1 MNYAIIRNIL
11 GKLMILLAGLMVLP
25 LIVSVIYQ
33 EGLQNYLAFII
44 PIGLLLIFG
53 LLFNIKKPRNT
64 NIVAREGL
72 IIAGLSWLLLS
83 LFGCIPFMISGE
95 IPNFFDAFFEIVS
108 GFTTTGASVVTDVT
122 ALSHSILFWR
132 SFSHWIGGMGV
143 LVFILAIIPE
153 SKDGSSMH
161 ILRAESPGPQVGK
174 LVSKM
179 RVTSR
184 ILYLIYVVLTII
196 QFLFLWLGPDEQMTA
211 FNSII
216 YTLGT
221 AGTGGFSMDPQS
233 LEFYAPY
240 SQYVIAIF
248 MLIFG
253 VNFSLY
259 YLILIGNIKE
269 VLKNEELKWYLAIVA
284 IAVALLCINTFQI
297 YDNIEETFR
306 HALFQVASIISTTGY
321 SSTGYSTYEVVDGMI
336 KVGGW
341 PVFSQVLVF
350 ILMFFGACAGST
362 AGGLKITRINVLVKS
377 MIKKIKNVVN
387 PRKVEVL
394 CIDKK
399 PADNKIV
406 EVIQNFFVLYMMIF
420 LICSLIISL
429 DGNDFVTNITASLS
443 CISNV
448 GPGLNAVG
456 PYGSYSVFSSF
467 SKFILSLEMIAGR
480 LELFPLLVL
489 FSPKTWARHN

>member
-11 GKLMILLAGLMVLP
+11 GKLMLLIAGLMFFP
-25 LIVSVIYQ
+25 LVVSLLYQ
-33 EGLQNYLAFII
+33 EGLKYYLSFIT
-44 PIGLLLIFG
+44 PIILLIVVG
-53 LLFNIKKPRNT
+53 SLFNVKKAKNT

-72 IIAGLSWLLLS
+72 IIAGTSWLVLS
-83 LFGCIPFMISGE
+83 LFGCLPFILSEE

-108 GFTTTGASVVTDVT
+108 GFTTTGASVVNNVQS
-122 ALSHSILFWR
+122 LNHSILFWR

-143 LVFILAIIPE
+143 LVFILMIIPE

-184 ILYLIYVVLTII
+184 ILYLIYIILTLI
-196 QFLFLWLGPDEQMTA
+196 QFLFLWLGPDEKMTA

-221 AGTGGFSMDPQS
+221 AGTGGFGVDPQS
-233 LEFYAPY
+233 LTFYAPY

-269 VLKNEELKWYLAIVA
+269 VFKNEELKWYLAIVG
-284 IAVALLCINTFQI
+284 IAVVLICINIFKM
-297 YDNIEETFR
+297 YDSFEETFR

-321 SSTGYSTYEVVDGMI
+321 ASTGYSTYEAVDGMI

-341 PVFSQVLVF
+341 PVFSQVIIF
-350 ILMFFGACAGST
+350 ILMFIGACAGST
-362 AGGLKITRINVLVKS
+362 AGGLKVTRINVLVKS
-377 MIKKIKNVVN
+377 IFKKIKNVIN

-394 CIDKK
+394 CV
-399 PADNKIV
+399 DNRPVNNKTV
-406 EVIQNFFVLYMMIF
+406 EIIQNFFVLYIMVF
-420 LICSLIISL
+420 LLCALIVSI
-429 DGNDFVTNITASLS
+429 DGNDIVTNITASLS
-443 CISNV
+443 CISNI

-456 PYGSYSVFSSF
+456 PYGSFSIFSSF
-467 SKFILSLEMIAGR
+467 SKLILSLEMIAGR

-489 FSPKTWARHN
+489 FSPKTWARNN

>member
-11 GKLMILLAGLMVLP
+11 GKLMIFIAILLVFP
-25 LIVSVIYQ
+25 LAVSIIYQ
-33 EGLQNYLAFII
+33 EGLRFYLSFIV
-44 PIGLLLIFG
+44 PILLLVG
-53 LLFNIKKPRNT
+53 VGVLFNLKKAKNT
-64 NIVAREGL
+64 NIIAREGL
-72 IIAGLSWLLLS
+72 IIAGLSWLVLS
-83 LFGCIPFMISGE
+83 LFGCLPFIISKD

-122 ALSHSILFWR
+122 ALHHSILFWR

-143 LVFILAIIPE
+143 LVFILMIIPE

-174 LVSKM
+174 IVSKM

-184 ILYLIYVVLTII
+184 ILYMIYIVLTIV
-196 QFLFLWLGPDEQMTA
+196 QFLFLWLGPDEKMTA

-221 AGTGGFSMDPQS
+221 AGTGGFAMDPQS

-240 SQYVIAIF
+240 SQYVIAVF

-269 VLKNEELKWYLAIVA
+269 VFRNEELKWYIAIVG
-284 IAVALLCINTFQI
+284 IAVALFCVNTFKI
-297 YDNIEETFR
+297 YDTFEETFR
-306 HALFQVASIISTTGY
+306 TALFQVASIISTTGY
-321 SSTGYSTYEVVDGMI
+321 STTGYSTYWSMDNYVI
-336 KVGGW
+336 IGGW
-341 PVFSQVLVF
+341 PVFSQILIF

-362 AGGLKITRINVLVKS
+362 AGGLKITRINILVKS
-377 MIKKIKNVVN
+377 MLKKIKNIIN

-394 CIDKK
+394 HIDKR
-399 PADNKIV
+399 AVDNKTV
-406 EVIQNFFVLYMMIF
+406 EVVQNYFALYIIIF
-420 LICSLIISL
+420 LLCALIISV
-429 DGNDFVTNITASLS
+429 DGNDVLTNLSASLS
-443 CISNV
+443 CINNV
-448 GPGLNAVG
+448 GPGLNQVG
-456 PYGSYSVFSSF
+456 PYGSFSIFSPF
-467 SKFILSLEMIAGR
+467 SKVILSLEMIAGR

>member
-11 GKLMILLAGLMVLP
+11 GKLMILIAGLMVFP
-25 LIVSVIYQ
+25 LIISIIYQ

-53 LLFNIKKPRNT
+53 LLFNIKKTKNT

-122 ALSHSILFWR
+122 ALSHSVLFWR

-196 QFLFLWLGPDEQMTA
+196 QFLLLWLGPDKQMTA

-221 AGTGGFSMDPQS
+221 AGTGGFSMDPLS
-233 LEFYAPY
+233 LELYAPY

-269 VLKNEELKWYLAIVA
+269 VLRNEEVKWYLAIVV

-297 YDNIEETFR
+297 YDTIEETFR

-362 AGGLKITRINVLVKS
+362 AGGLKITRINILVKS

-399 PADNKIV
+399 PADNKMV
-406 EVIQNFFVLYMMIF
+406 EVIQNFFVLYIMIF
-420 LICSLIISL
+420 LICALIISL

-456 PYGSYSVFSSF
+456 PHGSYSVFSSF
-467 SKFILSLEMIAGR
+467 SKLILSLEMIAGR

>member
-11 GKLMILLAGLMVLP
+11 GKLMVLIAGLMVFP
-25 LIVSVIYQ
+25 LIVSLIYQ
-33 EGLQNYLAFII
+33 EGIKHYLSFLT
-44 PIGLLLIFG
+44 PIVLLLMFG
-53 LLFNIKKPRNT
+53 LLFNIKKTKNT

-72 IIAGLSWLLLS
+72 IIAGLSWLILS
-83 LFGCIPFMISGE
+83 LFGCLPFIISEE

-122 ALSHSILFWR
+122 ALSHSVLFWR

-184 ILYLIYVVLTII
+184 ILYLIYLALTIV
-196 QFLFLWLGPDEQMTA
+196 QFLFLWLGPDKQMTA

-216 YTLGT
+216 YSLGT
-221 AGTGGFSMDPQS
+221 AGTGGFSVDSLS
-233 LEFYAPY
+233 LELYTPY

-248 MLIFG
+248 MIIFG

-259 YLILIGNIKE
+259 YLLLIGNIKE
-269 VLKNEELKWYLAIVA
+269 IFKNEELKWYLAIVL
-284 IAVALLCINTFQI
+284 IAVSLLFINTFKI
-297 YDNIEETFR
+297 YGSVEETFR
-306 HALFQVASIISTTGY
+306 HALFQAASIISTTGY
-321 SSTGYSTYEVVDGMI
+321 TTTGYSTYEVVDGMV
-336 KVGGW
+336 KLGGW
-341 PVFSQVLVF
+341 PVFSQILIF

-362 AGGLKITRINVLVKS
+362 AGGLKITRINILVKS
-377 MIKKIKNVVN
+377 TIKKIKNIVN
-387 PRKVEVL
+387 PRKVEAL
-394 CIDKK
+394 CVDKK
-399 PADNKIV
+399 PVGNRTV
-406 EVIQNFFVLYMMIF
+406 EVIQNFFILYIIVF
-420 LICSLIISL
+420 LIVALIISI
-429 DGNDFVTNITASLS
+429 DGNDLVTNLTASLS
-443 CISNV
+443 CISNI

-456 PYGSYSVFSSF
+456 PYGSFSVFSSF
-467 SKFILSLEMIAGR
+467 SKFIMSLEMIAGR

>member
-11 GKLMILLAGLMVLP
+11 GKLMIFIAILLGFP
-25 LIVSVIYQ
+25 LIVSIIYQ
-33 EGLQNYLAFII
+33 EGFNHYLAFII
-44 PIGLLLIFG
+44 PMILLVG
-53 LLFNIKKPRNT
+53 VGVLFNIKKAKNS

-72 IIAGLSWLLLS
+72 IIAGLSWLVLS
-83 LFGCIPFMISGE
+83 LFGCLPFIISRE

-108 GFTTTGASVVTDVT
+108 GFTTTGASVVPDVT

-143 LVFILAIIPE
+143 LVFILMIIPE

-184 ILYLIYVVLTII
+184 ILYLIYIVLTII
-196 QFLFLWLGPDEQMTA
+196 QFLFLWLGPDKRMTA

-221 AGTGGFSMDPQS
+221 AGTGGFATDPLS
-233 LEFYAPY
+233 LELYAPY

-269 VLKNEELKWYLAIVA
+269 VFRNEEVKWYFAIVG
-284 IAVALLCINTFQI
+284 IAVVLICINTFKI
-297 YDNIEETFR
+297 YGTFEETFR
-306 HALFQVASIISTTGY
+306 HSLFQVASIMSTTGY
-321 SSTGYSTYEVVDGMI
+321 TTTGYSTYQVVDGFV

-341 PVFSQVLVF
+341 PVFSQVLIF

-362 AGGLKITRINVLVKS
+362 AGGIKITRVNVLVKS
-377 MIKKIKNVVN
+377 MIKKIKNIIN

-394 CIDKK
+394 SIDKR
-399 PADNKIV
+399 PADNKTV
-406 EVIQNFFVLYMMIF
+406 EVIQNFFVLYIMIF
-420 LICSLIISL
+420 LICALIISL
-429 DGNDFVTNITASLS
+429 DGKDIVTNLSASLS

-448 GPGLNAVG
+448 GPGLNQVG
-456 PYGSYSVFSSF
+456 PYGSFSVFSSF

>member
-11 GKLMILLAGLMVLP
+11 GKLMILIAGLMILP
-25 LIVSVIYQ
+25 LIVSLGYQ
-33 EGLQNYLAFII
+33 EGLQHYLGFII
-44 PIGLLLIFG
+44 PIVLLLLFG
-53 LLFNIKKPRNT
+53 FMFNIKKAQNT

-72 IIAGLSWLLLS
+72 IIAGLSWLILS
-83 LFGCIPFMISGE
+83 LFGCIPFIISGE

-122 ALSHSILFWR
+122 TLSHSVLFWR

-184 ILYLIYVVLTII
+184 ILYLIYIVLTVI
-196 QFLFLWLGPDEQMTA
+196 QFLFLWLGPDQQMTA

-233 LEFYAPY
+233 LELYAPY

-248 MLIFG
+248 MIIFG

-269 VLKNEELKWYLAIVA
+269 VLRNEEVKWYFSIIF
-284 IAVALLCINTFQI
+284 IAVVLLCLTTFKI
-297 YDNIEETFR
+297 YDNVEETFR

-321 SSTGYSTYEVVDGMI
+321 SSTGYSTIEVVDGFI
-336 KVGGW
+336 SVGGW
-341 PVFSQVLVF
+341 PIFSQVLIF

-362 AGGLKITRINVLVKS
+362 AGGLKVTRINVLVKS
-377 MIKKIKNVVN
+377 MIKKIKNVIN

-399 PADNKIV
+399 PIDNKTV
-406 EVIQNFFVLYMMIF
+406 EVIQNFFVLYIMIF
-420 LICSLIISL
+420 LICALIISI
-429 DGNDFVTNITASLS
+429 DGNDLTTNLTASLS

-456 PYGSYSVFSSF
+456 PYGSYSIFSSF
-467 SKFILSLEMIAGR
+467 SKLILSLEMIAGR

-489 FSPKTWARHN
+489 FSPKTWTRHN

>member
-1 MNYAIIRNIL
+1 MNYAIIKNIL
-11 GKLMILLAGLMVLP
+11 GKLMVFIAGLLVLP
-25 LIVSVIYQ
+25 LIVSIIYQ
-33 EGLQNYLAFII
+33 EGLRYYLSFII
-44 PIGLLLIFG
+44 PIVLLLVVGF
-53 LLFNIKKPRNT
+53 LFNIKKAKNT
-64 NIVAREGL
+64 NMVAREGL
-72 IIAGLSWLLLS
+72 IIAGLSWLVLS
-83 LFGCIPFMISGE
+83 LFGCLPFIISQD

-108 GFTTTGASVVTDVT
+108 GFTTTGASVVPDVT
-122 ALSHSILFWR
+122 ALHHSIIFWR

-143 LVFILAIIPE
+143 LVFILMIIPE

-184 ILYLIYVVLTII
+184 ILYLIYIVLTIT
-196 QFLFLWLGPDEQMTA
+196 QFLFLWLGPDAKMTA

-221 AGTGGFSMDPQS
+221 AGTGGFALDPLS
-233 LEFYAPY
+233 LELYAPY

-269 VLKNEELKWYLAIVA
+269 VFRNEELKWYFAIVGIA
-284 IAVALLCINTFQI
+284 IFLLCASNFKVYETF
-297 YDNIEETFR
+297 EETFR
-306 HALFQVASIISTTGY
+306 HAFFQVASIMSTTGY
-321 SSTGYSTYEVVDGMI
+321 STTGYSTYTVVDGFI
-336 KVGGW
+336 EVGGW
-341 PVFSQVLVF
+341 PMFSQLLVF

-362 AGGLKITRINVLVKS
+362 AGGLKITRINILVKS
-377 MIKKIKNVVN
+377 MFKKIKNIIN

-394 CIDKK
+394 NIDKRTV
-399 PADNKIV
+399 DNKTV
-406 EVIQNFFVLYMMIF
+406 EVIQNFFVLYIMIF
-420 LICSLIISL
+420 LICALIISI
-429 DGNDFVTNITASLS
+429 DGNDVVTNLSASLS
-443 CISNV
+443 CVSNI
-448 GPGLNAVG
+448 GPGLNQVG
-456 PYGSYSVFSSF
+456 PYGSFSIF
-467 SKFILSLEMIAGR
+467 SPLSKIVLSLEMIAGR

>member
-11 GKLMILLAGLMVLP
+11 GKLMVLIAGLMVLP
-25 LIVSVIYQ
+25 LIVSLIYQ
-33 EGLQNYLAFII
+33 EGIKHYLSFLT
-44 PIGLLLIFG
+44 PIVLLLMFG
-53 LLFNIKKPRNT
+53 LLFNIKKTKNT

-72 IIAGLSWLLLS
+72 IIAGLSWLILS
-83 LFGCIPFMISGE
+83 LFGCLPFIISEE

-122 ALSHSILFWR
+122 ALSHSVLFWR

-184 ILYLIYVVLTII
+184 ILYLIYLALTIV
-196 QFLFLWLGPDEQMTA
+196 QFLFLWLGPDDKMTI

-216 YTLGT
+216 YTFGT
-221 AGTGGFSMDPQS
+221 AGTGGFGVDPQS
-233 LEFYAPY
+233 LELYSPY

-248 MLIFG
+248 MIIFG

-269 VLKNEELKWYLAIVA
+269 VVKNEELRWYFSIII
-284 IAVALLCINTFQI
+284 IAVTLICINTFKI
-297 YDNIEETFR
+297 YDNVEETFR
-306 HALFQVASIISTTGY
+306 HSLFQVASIISTTGY
-321 SSTGYSTYEVVDGMI
+321 ATTGYSTYEVVDGLV
-336 KVGGW
+336 KLGGW
-341 PVFSQVLVF
+341 PVFSQIIIF
-350 ILMFFGACAGST
+350 ILMFCGACAGST
-362 AGGLKITRINVLVKS
+362 AGGLKITRITVLVKA
-377 MIKKIKNVVN
+377 MFKKIKNVIN

-394 CIDKK
+394 CMDKK
-399 PADNKIV
+399 PVENKTI
-406 EVIQNFFVLYMMIF
+406 EVIQSFFVLYIMIF
-420 LICSLIISL
+420 LICVYLVYLI
-429 DGNDFVTNITASLS
+429 F
-443 CISNV
+443 
-448 GPGLNAVG
+448 
-456 PYGSYSVFSSF
+456 
-467 SKFILSLEMIAGR
+467 
-480 LELFPLLVL
+480 
-489 FSPKTWARHN
+489 